1 MEPKNYNNGA
11 ENGFGGSPNAMG
23 EKGRLI
29 PLPWVRF
36 GVNCGA
42 IGVPFGCIGLHFG
55 AIGVPFGDTFQSIG
69 VTLDSFG

>member
-1 MEPKNYNNGA
+1 MEPKNYQNGA

-23 EKGRLI
+23 EQGRLI

-36 GVNCGA
+36 GVNFGA